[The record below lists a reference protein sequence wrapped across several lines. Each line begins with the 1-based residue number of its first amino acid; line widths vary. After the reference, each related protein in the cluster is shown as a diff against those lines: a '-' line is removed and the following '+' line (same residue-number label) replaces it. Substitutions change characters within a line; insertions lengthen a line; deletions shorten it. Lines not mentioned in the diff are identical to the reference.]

1 MVKVTYPA
9 LDMSTTC
16 KTFSEA
22 YDHARTI
29 AARTG
34 RDVCLRMERI
44 GSFVGILG
52 EESDD
57 PVVTASHTVVTYE
70 PAKTRF
76 GKINFWTVGG
86 KLLDSV
92 RIPLKS
98 DGYDCP
104 KEIFQH
110 VSLMTAGDVRKAL
123 DELNSSYDEDIGA
136 TYRIDVPFTDGRG
149 YESVYDYVSRRC
161 KE

>member
-1 MVKVTYPA
+1 MVKVTYQE
-9 LDMSTTC
+9 LDTSTTC
-16 KTFSEA
+16 KTFQEA

-34 RDVCLRMERI
+34 RDVCLKMEKI
-44 GSFVGILG
+44 GSFVAIMG
-52 EESDD
+52 EESGD

-70 PAKTRF
+70 PAKTRY
-76 GKINFWTVGG
+76 GKINFWTVSGS
-86 KLLDSV
+86 LLDSV

-104 KEIFQH
+104 KEIFSH

-123 DELNSSYDEDIGA
+123 DELNQSYDSDMGA
-136 TYRIDVPFTDGRG
+136 AFRIDVPFTDGHG
-149 YESVYDYVSRRC
+149 YESAFDYVSRRC